1 VSARRRLGQRGRDY
15 PLLQP
20 VVDLLLLVAPLL
32 GRQADLDLAA
42 IELLVS
48 GRAAAAAA
56 ALVAAAV
63 GAGAHNPLLAHSGAV
78 LGRVDHLVL
87 EGLGGGVADGRGA
100 RRVAA
105 ACVCRGAVDEVAGG
119 VVVVVVVVMVL
130 VVVLV
135 VAEWLGTAAVG
146 AARWHLLLGFVGAAA
161 GALGQRCLIVC
172 SEKGWELIG

>member
-1 VSARRRLGQRGRDY
+1 M
-15 PLLQP
+15 
-20 VVDLLLLVAPLL
+20 
-32 GRQADLDLAA
+32 
-42 IELLVS
+42 
-48 GRAAAAAA
+48 
-56 ALVAAAV
+56 
-63 GAGAHNPLLAHSGAV
+63 
-78 LGRVDHLVL
+78 
-87 EGLGGGVADGRGA
+87 ADGRGA

-119 VVVVVVVVMVL
+119 VVVVGVVDMVL
-130 VVVLV
+130 VVVVVVV